1 MKMKD
6 GDKINMGRYRP
17 IENEIFHVHTWRCK
31 HAGEEREWEY
41 IERAMELGAE
51 RIVFT
56 DHCPFPGDLFRGRWI
71 CHNCQN
77 TLLHY
82 KN

>member
-1 MKMKD
+1 MKD

-41 IERAMELGAE
+41 IERAIELGAE
-51 RIVFT
+51 RIVFSNDGLIYYT
-56 DHCPFPGDLFRGRWI
+56 DDHYESFI
-71 CHNCQN
+71 
-77 TLLHY
+77 LLY
-82 KN
+82 DEDGKAAA